1 MLYNNVYMCLNV
13 RVSIVQYT
21 CTCDSFCNA
30 KQGGNAVGIRGQHK
44 SSVSQYPVLVV
55 QGDIMARP
63 SADRMRP

>member
-1 MLYNNVYMCLNV
+1 MCLNV
-13 RVSIVQYT
+13 RVSVVQYT